1 MKELFT
7 FLQPNTE
14 LQKLITDQLESLLG
28 NILDKEETINDNPF
42 FNELKEETINDE
54 SFFEE
59 LKDETSKTIL
69 FNGIWEMLL
78 EANKKGLVEKIQLDY
93 GENGTKGII
102 GYLLSSNTTYKWV
115 NGKESIERLQ
125 DVYKEVYAILKP
137 KPTYSWKSYNDWTKA
152 NTEYYQKNGKFP
164 GDHYDEDGNLDVLSL
179 NLKMR
184 FSSNKEEE
192 FVLVDMTDKDNGYN
206 LYTLKDKNGQKNQIN
221 NKILRCMEV
230 YTKDLHTSSKTSLN
244 LDDILVVGTMYHSKV
259 YRSF

>member
-28 NILDKEETINDNPF
+28 NILDKEES
-42 FNELKEETINDE
+42 INDE

-78 EANKKGLVEKIQLDY
+78 EANRKGLVEKIQLNY
-93 GENGTKGII
+93 GENGSKGII
-102 GYLLSSNTTYKWV
+102 GYLPLDSDDQSLEWVIPNTT
-115 NGKESIERLQ
+115 IERLQ

-164 GDHYDEDGNLDVLSL
+164 GENYNEDGDLDVLSL
-179 NLKMR
+179 NLKLR
-184 FSSNKEEE
+184 IPSNKEEE
-192 FVLVDMTDKDNGYN
+192 FVLVDMTTQDTGYN
-206 LYTLKDKNGQKNQIN
+206 LYTLKDTNGQMFQIN
-221 NKILRCMEV
+221 NKILHFMEV
-230 YTKDLHTSSKTSLN
+230 YTKD
-244 LDDILVVGTMYHSKV
+244 
-259 YRSF
+259 